1 MPNFID
7 KITTNTER
15 RVLILALSSRLIVL
29 TLMAIADAAFPDLD
43 SSSHLQNF
51 PCGSLDKNTPPPH
64 TDTPFFRI
72 TRVLDGLAPWD
83 SVYFIR
89 IAKCGYET
97 DMIHAFFPFLPF
109 LMRYSAKYT
118 GLGYIAESI
127 NFPIESLY
135 TALGLGINVLAFCIA
150 ALALYRLSNA
160 VLRNEELSSLSVL
173 LFCLN
178 PASVFY
184 SAAYTEA
191 LFAAFTWTG
200 LVLLQKSQSG
210 GGGGRRASGNFF
222 NWTAGLLA
230 LAFAGAT
237 RSNGILSA
245 WFLIHSSFL
254 EVYTIISS
262 RKMARKSVLS
272 GFFQWTMVVA
282 VLKTMLGCALI
293 WTPYVLMQGK

>member
-1 MPNFID
+1 ML
-7 KITTNTER
+7 
-15 RVLILALSSRLIVL
+15 VLSLSSRLIVL
-29 TLMAIADAAFPDLD
+29 SLMAIADAAFPDLD

-51 PCGSLDKNTPPPH
+51 PCGSLNKNTPLSQI
-64 TDTPFFRI
+64 DASSSRI
-72 TRVLDGLAPWD
+72 DRFLDGLAPWD

-118 GLGYIAESI
+118 GLEYIAESI
-127 NFPIESLY
+127 RFPIESIY
-135 TALGLGINVLAFCIA
+135 TALDLGINVLAFCIA
-150 ALALYRLSNA
+150 ALALHRLSNA

-200 LVLLQKSQSG
+200 LVFLLKNQGS
-210 GGGGRRASGNFF
+210 GGGRRRASKFF
-222 NWTAGLLA
+222 YWTAGLLA
-230 LAFAGAT
+230 LACAGAT
-237 RSNGILSA
+237 RSNGILSS
-245 WFLIHSSFL
+245 WFLIHSFFF
-254 EVYTIISS
+254 EVYTTISS
-262 RKMARKSVLS
+262 RKKAKKSVLT
-272 GFFQWTMVVA
+272 GFLHRTMLVA
-282 VLKTMLGCALI
+282 VLKTMLACALI